1 MATIKLNYNGAIRES
16 NRLKTVATQCQ
27 DSNALID
34 RLIRNVE
41 TYWQGESARAF
52 IDELNQWKRENNSI
66 STEANNL
73 SQTVRRVANDIRAA
87 ERRAAAAMKG

>member
-16 NRLKTVATQCQ
+16 NRLKTVAAQCQ
-27 DSNALID
+27 DNNVLID
-34 RLIRNVE
+34 RLIRNAE

-52 IDELNQWKRENNSI
+52 IDELNQWKRENKSI

-73 SQTVRRVANDIRAA
+73 SRTVRKVANEIRAA
-87 ERRAAAAMKG
+87 ERRAAEAMKG